1 MENLKP
7 INIDWNSVRDNKEL
21 DGVFGPS
28 INPSIALAQKF
39 ERSLFVY
46 MRNMRISSIYTWND
60 FSCDGGTASWTWCF
74 DKERPE
80 GHECFHY
87 DFRRLLALSD
97 EEFDRLPATEN
108 KDVVREW
115 REAMI

>member
-1 MENLKP
+1 METTPLK
-7 INIDWNSVRDNKEL
+7 IDWNSVRDNKEL
-21 DGVFGPS
+21 DGLLRPN
-28 INPSIALAQKF
+28 INPSIGLAQKF

-46 MRNMRISSIYTWND
+46 MRNMHISSIYTWND
-60 FSCDGGTASWTWCF
+60 FSCDGSTASWTWCF

-80 GHECFHY
+80 GHECLHY

-97 EEFDRLPATEN
+97 EEFDRLPTTEN

-115 REAMI
+115 REAMK